1 MGSIYG
7 LQSAS
12 AFSEAFRVPP
22 ELAEESIVGGDGE
35 PSRAAGLG
43 IYRWKTPAMES
54 FELPESDELI
64 VALHL
69 GGSRRVRAITERGL
83 SRNCS
88 APGLLTVLPPNR
100 RVAFRTDGSI
110 SLVSLHISRAT
121 VEALRSEPLQ
131 RLAQSGAAR
140 FAFRDPFVSAALES
154 LLRAARS
161 RQRLHPDYLGAMTH
175 ALLCHLAQ
183 WHLGNSTDDALS
195 ASPMVKLGRISLGDL
210 LTHIDRTLSSRQ
222 TLDDLARHVGLSRS
236 NFTREFRASLGISP
250 HQHIETRRIETAKRM
265 LAHTDLDLSFIAQ
278 ETGYS
283 SQSHFSANF
292 RSQTGV
298 TPTGFRAAI
307 AERQP
312 STRDE

>member
-1 MGSIYG
+1 MGNVYG
-7 LQSAS
+7 LQSAA

-22 ELAEESIVGGDGE
+22 EMAEESIVGGDGE

-43 IYRWKTPAMES
+43 IYRWKTPSMES
-54 FELPESDELI
+54 FQLPETDELI

-83 SRNCS
+83 SRSCS

-100 RVAFRTDGSI
+100 SAAFRTDGSI

-121 VEALRSEPLQ
+121 VDTLRSESLR
-131 RLAQSGAAR
+131 RLADSSVPR

-161 RQRLHPDYLGAMTH
+161 RQHLHAEYLGAMTH
-175 ALLCHLAQ
+175 ALLSHLAQ
-183 WHLGNSTDDALS
+183 WHLGSPADGALS
-195 ASPMVKLGRISLGDL
+195 MSPIVKLGRSSVGDL
-210 LTHIDRTLSSRQ
+210 LTHIDRTLSSRL
-222 TLDDLARHVGLSRS
+222 TLDDLARRAGLSRS
-236 NFTREFRASLGISP
+236 NFTREFRAALGISP
-250 HQHIETRRIETAKRM
+250 HQYIESRRIETAKRM
-265 LAHTDLDLSFIAQ
+265 LGDTDLDLSFIAQ

-292 RSQTGV
+292 RRQVGV
-298 TPTGFRAAI
+298 TPTGFRAQ
-307 AERQP
+307 R
-312 STRDE
+312 